1 MPCHLHSSPTSLVR
15 KPFTAPGQ
23 DLCQEVDASQGDLR
37 TSDPESQEVR
47 EDSRAV
53 GAEALL
59 RGFPESQTSESQ
71 SLERLRT
78 GQHGLNRTP
87 VSCQAKG

>member
-1 MPCHLHSSPTSLVR
+1 M
-15 KPFTAPGQ
+15 
-23 DLCQEVDASQGDLR
+23 DASQGDLR

-53 GAEALL
+53 EAEALL
-59 RGFPESQTSESQ
+59 RGSPLKTSESQ

-78 GQHGLNRTP
+78 GQHGFNRTP
-87 VSCQAKG
+87 ELSQAKCSETQIHLPLSGSLFPHCYI